1 MLAGWRRRSTKRG
14 GCWAR
19 RSEADVGWLE
29 LVFLIL
35 LGVFIV
41 GGFLVFLRRLE

>member
-1 MLAGWRRRSTKRG
+1 
-14 GCWAR
+14 
-19 RSEADVGWLE
+19 VGIVE